1 MNKRQRKKL
10 FKQTLIKVRKL
21 HPQEGDVICFQ
32 FDPEQLYVDV
42 ITEFE
47 RACLDNQIF
56 GEANIAIVPSNIKKL
71 DKEEAQIYIDKLQSI
86 VEKYVNKQG
95 CTLGKD
101 AERLQKLLHSI
112 QYCYI
117 HGVLTES
124 QNESACKKF
133 RKQFQKALYEK

>member
-21 HPQEGDVICFQ
+21 HPQEGDVMWFQ

-47 RACLDNQIF
+47 RAGLDNQIF

-86 VEKYVNKQG
+86 VDQIGE
-95 CTLGKD
+95 
-101 AERLQKLLHSI
+101 
-112 QYCYI
+112 
-117 HGVLTES
+117 
-124 QNESACKKF
+124 
-133 RKQFQKALYEK
+133 